1 MRTQARSGRRRKRFG
16 ISARVVVLTLA
27 FTIVIAAI
35 VLCSSL
41 YYLSIQTRRT
51 YLQAAEYQLETAVS
65 SLSQRVEEIDHLAKW
80 CTANTTVRTYM
91 MTSVSSNL
99 ATTLYPT
106 VEDKYNS
113 VSTANYIQRLLIYS
127 TDGDADSKFIMLGT
141 ATSQSVTLTEE
152 RLRLLVDLNEA
163 DTAWET
169 LRTEPLMQFGISMQG
184 IPVTASAVSVSGRY
198 TLKAYISVSPAI
210 ITDVMKRYALD
221 EDARLYWFMGDT
233 IYQIV
238 GDNLVALSSDDL
250 YLEATDE
257 DAGATLDESTLLYR
271 TELDGVDYS
280 VIAIPIGAHDLY
292 LAEAIADVP
301 LSKMLP
307 QLLNTIAIMV
317 IAILFFGVLL
327 MLVLH
332 KLISKPIRA
341 LQLQIE
347 TLAQGDFTVNPGIE
361 WNHELGD
368 VGRGINHLSQNITSL
383 MDKRVEDEKKRL
395 DLEYQMLQSQIN
407 PHFIYNTLNS
417 IKWMASIQHA
427 PGIAEMV
434 TALARLL
441 KSVSKSTQRL
451 VPLEQELSL
460 LEDYFTIQRYR
471 YGGTITAE
479 VRCETE
485 EQVLTTTLIPQ
496 FTLQPLAENAIFHG
510 IEPKGCAGQITVTIR
525 RDRSRRDIL
534 VLLTDDGVGMTR
546 EQMEG
551 ILQPPPEEP
560 RAKFRDVGLWNVH
573 RRLQYSFGPDY
584 GLELESTPGMGT
596 TVIVRLPE
604 QPSSEDSAAEEKKE

>member
-1 MRTQARSGRRRKRFG
+1 MMTQAKANRGGRRFG

-41 YYLSIQTRRT
+41 YYLSIQTSRT

-65 SLSQRVEEIDHLAKW
+65 SLSQRVEEIDSLANW
-80 CTANTTVRTYM
+80 CTANTTVRNYM

-127 TDGDADSKFIMLGT
+127 TDGASDSKFIMLGT

-152 RLRLLVDLNEA
+152 RLRLLAGLDEA

-169 LRTEPLMQFGISMQG
+169 LRTEPLMQYGTSMQG
-184 IPVTASAVSVSGRY
+184 IPVTASATSVSGRY

-210 ITDVMKRYALD
+210 ITDVMKRYVLD
-221 EDARLYWFMGDT
+221 EDARLYWFMGGT
-233 IYQIV
+233 VYQLE
-238 GDNLVALSSDDL
+238 GDALIPLPEDSLQLAVSN
-250 YLEATDE
+250 E
-257 DAGATLDESTLLYR
+257 DAGATLDDSTLLYR
-271 TELDGVDYS
+271 TELDGVGYS

-292 LAEAIADVP
+292 LAEAIPDVP
-301 LSKMLP
+301 LSEMLP

-427 PGIAEMV
+427 LGIAEMV

-460 LEDYFTIQRYR
+460 LEDYFTIERYR

-479 VRCETE
+479 VQCETE
-485 EQVLTTTLIPQ
+485 AQVLTTTLIPSS
-496 FTLQPLAENAIFHG
+496 PSS
-510 IEPKGCAGQITVTIR
+510 PWR
-525 RDRSRRDIL
+525 RTPSSTASSPRAAPDRS
-534 VLLTDDGVGMTR
+534 
-546 EQMEG
+546 
-551 ILQPPPEEP
+551 PSPS
-560 RAKFRDVGLWNVH
+560 A
-573 RRLQYSFGPDY
+573 
-584 GLELESTPGMGT
+584 GT
-596 TVIVRLPE
+596 GRGETFWCC
-604 QPSSEDSAAEEKKE
+604 

>member
-1 MRTQARSGRRRKRFG
+1 MKAQARSGRRFG
-16 ISARVVVLTLA
+16 ISARVVVLTLL
-27 FTIVIAAI
+27 FTILIAAI
-35 VLCSSL
+35 VLCASV

-51 YLQAAEYQLETAVS
+51 HLQAAEYQLETATS
-65 SLSQRVEEIDHLAKW
+65 SLSQRVEEIDDLAKW
-80 CTANTTVRTYM
+80 CTVNTTVRTYM
-91 MTSVSSNL
+91 MTSVSNNL

-113 VSTANYIQRLLIYS
+113 VTTANYIQRLLIYS
-127 TDGDADSKFIMLGT
+127 TDGASNSKFIMLGT

-152 RLRLLVDLNEA
+152 RLRTLADLDSE

-169 LRTEPLMQFGISMQG
+169 LRSEPLMQAGTSMQG
-184 IPVTASAVSVSGRY
+184 IPVTASATSVSGRY
-198 TLKAYISVSPAI
+198 TLKVYISVSPAI
-210 ITDVMKRYALD
+210 ITDVLKQYALD
-221 EDARLYWFMGDT
+221 EGALLYWWMGDT
-233 IYQIV
+233 VYRV
-238 GDNLVALSSDDL
+238 EGDDL
-250 YLEATDE
+250 TSLPANSFQLEESDE
-257 DAGATLDESTLLYR
+257 DAGATLDDSTLLYR
-271 TELDGVDYS
+271 TERDGVGYS
-280 VIAIPIGAHDLY
+280 VIAIPIGVHDLY
-292 LAEAIADVP
+292 LAEAIPDVP
-301 LSKMLP
+301 LAEMLP
-307 QLLNTIAIMV
+307 QLLGTIAIMV
-317 IAILFFGVLL
+317 ISILFFGILL

-332 KLISKPIRA
+332 KLISNPIRA
-341 LQLQIE
+341 LQQQIE

-368 VGRGINHLSQNITSL
+368 VGRGINRLSQSVTSL

-479 VRCETE
+479 VQCEAE
-485 EQVLTTTLIPQ
+485 EQVLTSTLIPQ
-496 FTLQPLAENAIFHG
+496 FALQPLAENAIFHG
-510 IEPKGCAGQITVTIR
+510 IEPKGCAGQITVTIC
-525 RDRSRRDIL
+525 RDEQGRDIL
-534 VLLTDDGVGMTR
+534 VCLADDGVGISP
-546 EQMEG
+546 EQ
-551 ILQPPPEEP
+551 IARVLQPPPEDTQ
-560 RAKFRDVGLWNVH
+560 AKFRDVGLWNVH
-573 RRLQYSFGPDY
+573 RRLQYSFGPEY
-584 GLELESTPGMGT
+584 GLTLESTPGVGT
-596 TVIVRLPE
+596 TVTVRLPE
-604 QPSSEDSAAEEKKE
+604 QPPAEPDAT

>member
-1 MRTQARSGRRRKRFG
+1 MKAQEKSCRRFG
-16 ISARVVVLTLA
+16 ISARVVVLTLL
-27 FTIVIAAI
+27 FTILIAAV
-35 VLCSSL
+35 VLCSSV

-51 YLQAAEYQLETAVS
+51 HLQAAEYQLETATS
-65 SLSQRVEEIDHLAKW
+65 SLSQRVAEIDHLAKW

-91 MTSVSSNL
+91 MTSVSNNL

-113 VSTANYIQRLLIYS
+113 VSTSNYIQRLLIYS
-127 TDGDADSKFIMLGT
+127 TDGASDSKFIML

-152 RLRLLVDLNEA
+152 RLRILADLDGE

-169 LRTEPLMQFGISMQG
+169 LRSEPLMQAGTSMQG
-184 IPVTASAVSVSGRY
+184 IPVTASATSVSGRY
-198 TLKAYISVSPAI
+198 TLKVYISVSPAI
-210 ITDVMKRYALD
+210 ITDVLKQYALD
-221 EDARLYWFMGDT
+221 EGALLYWWMGDT
-233 IYQIV
+233 VYRV
-238 GDNLVALSSDDL
+238 EGDDL
-250 YLEATDE
+250 TSLPADSFQLEESDE
-257 DAGATLDESTLLYR
+257 DAGATLDDSTLLYR
-271 TELDGVDYS
+271 TERDGVGYS
-280 VIAIPIGAHDLY
+280 VIAIPIGVHDLY
-292 LAEAIADVP
+292 LAEAIPDVP
-301 LSKMLP
+301 LAEMLP
-307 QLLNTIAIMV
+307 QLLGTIAIMV
-317 IAILFFGVLL
+317 IATLFFGILL

-332 KLISKPIRA
+332 KLISNPIRA
-341 LQLQIE
+341 LQQQIE
-347 TLAQGDFTVNPGIE
+347 TLAQGNFTVNPGIE

-368 VGRGINHLSQNITSL
+368 VGRGINRLSQSVASL

-460 LEDYFTIQRYR
+460 LEDYFAIQRYR

-479 VRCETE
+479 VRCEAE
-485 EQVLTTTLIPQ
+485 EQVLTSTLIPQ
-496 FTLQPLAENAIFHG
+496 FALQPLAENAIFHG
-510 IEPKGCAGQITVTIR
+510 IEPKGCAGQITVTIC
-525 RDRSRRDIL
+525 RDEQGRDIL
-534 VLLTDDGVGMTR
+534 VRLADDGVGMTP
-546 EQMEG
+546 EQ
-551 ILQPPPEEP
+551 IARVLQPPPEDTQ
-560 RAKFRDVGLWNVH
+560 AKFRDVGLWNVH

-584 GLELESTPGMGT
+584 GLTLESTPGVGT
-596 TVIVRLPE
+596 TVTVRLPE
-604 QPSSEDSAAEEKKE
+604 QPPAESDAT

>member
-1 MRTQARSGRRRKRFG
+1 MKAQARVNRGCRRFG
-16 ISARVVVLTLA
+16 ISARVVALTLA
-27 FTIVIAAI
+27 FTILIAAV
-35 VLCSSL
+35 VLCSSV

-51 YLQAAEYQLETAVS
+51 YLQAAEYQLETATS
-65 SLSQRVEEIDHLAKW
+65 SLSQRVKEIDELANW

-113 VSTANYIQRLLIYS
+113 VSTSNYIQRLLIYS
-127 TDGDADSKFIMLGT
+127 TDGASDSKFIMLGT

-152 RLRLLVDLNEA
+152 RLRLLADLDGE
-163 DTAWET
+163 DTAWEV
-169 LRTEPLMQFGISMQG
+169 LRTEPLMQAGTSMQG
-184 IPVTASAVSVSGRY
+184 IPVTASATSVSGRY

-210 ITDVMKRYALD
+210 ITDVLKQYALD
-221 EDARLYWFMGDT
+221 EDARLYWLMGAAV
-233 IYQIV
+233 YQV
-238 GDNLVALSSDDL
+238 EGDSLIPLPEDSL
-250 YLEATDE
+250 LLEETDE
-257 DAGATLDESTLLYR
+257 DGGATLDDSTLLYH
-271 TELDGVDYS
+271 TELDGVSYS
-280 VIAIPIGAHDLY
+280 VIAIPIGVHGLY
-292 LAEAIADVP
+292 LAEAIPDVP
-301 LSKMLP
+301 FREMLP
-307 QLLNTIAIMV
+307 QMLGTIAIMV
-317 IAILFFGVLL
+317 LAILFFGILLVVL
-327 MLVLH
+327 LH
-332 KLISKPIRA
+332 KLISNPIRA
-341 LQLQIE
+341 LQQQIE

-427 PGIAEMV
+427 PGIVEMV

-471 YGGTITAE
+471 YGGTITAD

-485 EQVLTTTLIPQ
+485 EQVLSGTLIPQ
-496 FTLQPLAENAIFHG
+496 FSLQPLAENAIFHG
-510 IEPKGCAGQITVTIR
+510 IEPKGCAGQITVTIC
-525 RDRSRRDIL
+525 RDEERHDIL
-534 VLLTDDGVGMTR
+534 VLLADDGVGMTP
-546 EQMEG
+546 EQMEHV
-551 ILQPPPEEP
+551 LQPPPEEP
-560 RAKFRDVGLWNVH
+560 KAKFRDVGLWNVH
-573 RRLQYSFGPDY
+573 RRLQYSFGPYY
-584 GLELESTPGMGT
+584 GLTLESTPGVGT
-596 TVIVRLPE
+596 TVTVRLPE
-604 QPSSEDSAAEEKKE
+604 LPPADTNAT